1 MLPLVHDAAAREDV
15 KRDFRSRLDWL
26 GELVKRKREMA
37 LLKDHL
43 LGNSLVLP
51 RKMVLPI
58 VKEKRKLDSILG
70 AKEFNH
76 CTDLCLIS

>member
-1 MLPLVHDAAAREDV
+1 MKTTRVTLEKSVLPLVHDAAAREDV

-43 LGNSLVLP
+43 L
-51 RKMVLPI
+51 
-58 VKEKRKLDSILG
+58 
-70 AKEFNH
+70 
-76 CTDLCLIS
+76 